1 MKNIIFLTS
10 LIIVIFACRS
20 NKQRG
25 ISNAE
30 YVEIAF
36 DSIEFYSIHK
46 NTYNF
51 DSLKSNIL
59 MQINDSTKR
68 LVVIELLNYAI
79 DEVDIHSY
87 ILTKEQ
93 YKRLETGKAQPNTF
107 AFQGEM
113 IDGKYALLTLE
124 GFQGVDSTSSDN
136 YADSLQDLLMCLYN
150 KKPIGWIVDLRN
162 NTGGWEYPMIAGLGP
177 LLGEGIL
184 AYEVNRDGKIENEY
198 SYARLNKNGILTKQ
212 IELVDS
218 AFVFDKKLPTVVL
231 VGNNTAS
238 AGECLTQCFY
248 ENMNTVLI
256 GEPTYGV
263 PTGLRGFFMP
273 DSTQICVTSSIVL
286 NRNKKGNGKP
296 IQPYIYESD
305 NTKILSRAFKW
316 IDENR

>member
-1 MKNIIFLTS
+1 
-10 LIIVIFACRS
+10 
-20 NKQRG
+20 
-25 ISNAE
+25 
-30 YVEIAF
+30 
-36 DSIEFYSIHK
+36 
-46 NTYNF
+46 
-51 DSLKSNIL
+51 
-59 MQINDSTKR
+59 
-68 LVVIELLNYAI
+68 
-79 DEVDIHSY
+79 
-87 ILTKEQ
+87 
-93 YKRLETGKAQPNTF
+93 LETGKAQPNTF

>member
-10 LIIVIFACRS
+10 LLTLMFACRP
-20 NKQRG
+20 NKQRD

-30 YVEIAF
+30 YVEIAL

-59 MQINDSTKR
+59 TQINDSTKR
-68 LVVIELLNYAI
+68 EVVIELLNYAI

-87 ILTKEQ
+87 ILTKDQ
-93 YKRLETGKAQPNTF
+93 YKNLETGKAQPHKYP
-107 AFQGEM
+107 FQGEM
-113 IDGKYALLTLE
+113 IDGKYALLTLD
-124 GFQGVDSTSSDN
+124 GFKGVDSTSSDN
-136 YADSLQDLLMCLYN
+136 YADSLQRLLLHLHN

-198 SYARLNKNGILTKQ
+198 SYAKLNQKSILTKQ
-212 IELVDS
+212 IELIDS
-218 AFVFDKKLPTVVL
+218 VVIFNEKPSIVVL
-231 VGNNTAS
+231 IGNETGS
-238 AGECLTQCFY
+238 AGELLTLCFLD
-248 ENMNTVLI
+248 NPNTILL
-256 GEPTYGV
+256 GTPTNGV
-263 PTGLRGFFMP
+263 PTGIAGFFMP
-273 DSTQICVTSSIVL
+273 DSTMICVTSSVFK
-286 NRNKKGNGKP
+286 NRNMKGNGKP
-296 IQPYIYESD
+296 VQPYIYESD
-305 NTKILSRAFKW
+305 NTEILSRAYKW

>member
-124 GFQGVDSTSSDN
+124 GFQGVDGLAKVAVQYS
-136 YADSLQDLLMCLYN
+136 ADTFVVNQTL
-150 KKPIGWIVDLRN
+150 VLRIN
-162 NTGGWEYPMIAGLGP
+162 
-177 LLGEGIL
+177 
-184 AYEVNRDGKIENEY
+184 
-198 SYARLNKNGILTKQ
+198 
-212 IELVDS
+212 
-218 AFVFDKKLPTVVL
+218 
-231 VGNNTAS
+231 
-238 AGECLTQCFY
+238 
-248 ENMNTVLI
+248 
-256 GEPTYGV
+256 
-263 PTGLRGFFMP
+263 
-273 DSTQICVTSSIVL
+273 IC
-286 NRNKKGNGKP
+286 G
-296 IQPYIYESD
+296 
-305 NTKILSRAFKW
+305 
-316 IDENR
+316 ENRHLRQAANR

>member
-10 LIIVIFACRS
+10 LIIIIFACRS
-20 NKQRG
+20 NKQRD

-36 DSIEFYSIHK
+36 DSIQFYSIHK

-59 MQINDSTKR
+59 TQINDSTKR
-68 LVVIELLNYAI
+68 EVVIELLNYAI

-87 ILTKEQ
+87 ILTKYQ

-113 IDGKYALLTLE
+113 IDGKYALVTLD
-124 GFQGVDSTSSDN
+124 GFKGVDSTSSDN
-136 YADSLQDLLMCLYN
+136 YADSLQRLLLHLHN

-198 SYARLNKNGILTKQ
+198 SYAKLNKKSIMTKQ
-212 IELVDS
+212 IALIDS
-218 AFVFDKKLPTVVL
+218 VVTFNEKPSIVVL
-231 VGNNTAS
+231 IGNETGS
-238 AGECLTQCFY
+238 AGELLTLCFLD
-248 ENMNTVLI
+248 NPNTILV
-256 GEPTYGV
+256 GTPTNGV
-263 PTGLRGFFMP
+263 PTGIAGFFMP
-273 DSTQICVTSSIVL
+273 DSTMICVTSSVFK
-286 NRNKKGNGKP
+286 NRNMKGNGKP
-296 IQPYIYESD
+296 VQPYIYESD
-305 NTKILSRAFKW
+305 NTKILSRAYKW

>member
-10 LIIVIFACRS
+10 LLFLLFACRP
-20 NKQRG
+20 NKHG
-25 ISNAE
+25 DISNAE
-30 YVEIAF
+30 YIEIAF

-68 LVVIELLNYAI
+68 EVVIELLNSAI

-87 ILTKEQ
+87 ILTKDQ

-113 IDGKYALLTLE
+113 IDGKYALLTLD
-124 GFQGVDSTSSDN
+124 GFKGVDSTSSDN
-136 YADSLQDLLMCLYN
+136 YADSLQRLLLHLHN

-162 NTGGWEYPMIAGLGP
+162 NTGGWEYPMISGLGP

-184 AYEVNRDGKIENEY
+184 AYEVNRDGKIKIEY
-198 SYARLNKNGILTKQ
+198 SYAKPNENGILTKQ
-212 IELVDS
+212 IELIDS
-218 AFVFDKKLPTVVL
+218 VVILNEKPTIVVL
-231 VGNNTAS
+231 IGNDTGS
-238 AGECLTQCFY
+238 AGELLTLCFLD
-248 ENMNTVLI
+248 NPNTILL
-256 GEPTYGV
+256 GTPTYGV
-263 PTGLRGFFMP
+263 PTGITGFFMP
-273 DSTQICVTSSIVL
+273 DSTMICVTSSVFK
-286 NRNKKGNGKP
+286 NRNMKGNGKP
-296 IQPYIYESD
+296 VQPYMYESD
-305 NTKILSRAFKW
+305 NTKILSRAYKW

>member
-10 LIIVIFACRS
+10 LLFLLFACRPY
-20 NKQRG
+20 KYG
-25 ISNAE
+25 DISNAE
-30 YVEIAF
+30 YIEIAF

-68 LVVIELLNYAI
+68 EVVIELLNSAI

-87 ILTKEQ
+87 ILTKDQ

-113 IDGKYALLTLE
+113 IYDKYALLTLD
-124 GFQGVDSTSSDN
+124 GFKGVDSTSSDN
-136 YADSLQDLLMCLYN
+136 YADSLQRLLLHLHN

-184 AYEVNRDGKIENEY
+184 AYEVNRDGKIEIEY
-198 SYARLNKNGILTKQ
+198 SYAKPNENGILTKQ
-212 IELVDS
+212 IELIDS
-218 AFVFDKKLPTVVL
+218 VVILNEKPPIVVL
-231 VGNNTAS
+231 IGNDTGS
-238 AGECLTQCFY
+238 AGELLTLCFLD
-248 ENMNTVLI
+248 NPNTILL
-256 GEPTYGV
+256 GTPTYGV
-263 PTGLRGFFMP
+263 PTGIAGFFMP
-273 DSTQICVTSSIVL
+273 DSIMICVTSSVFK
-286 NRNKKGNGKP
+286 NRNMKGNGKP
-296 IQPYIYESD
+296 VQPYIYESD
-305 NTKILSRAFKW
+305 NTKILSRAYKW